1 MHKPLVAVVAVLL
14 APVAVVEVVA
24 LAVAPEA
31 AMNPLLA
38 ENRSWIGSESAQYGL
53 LP

>member
-24 LAVAPEA
+24 VAPEA

-38 ENRSWIGSESAQYGL
+38 ENRSWIGTESAQYVL